1 MTSPLNP
8 LLVEKDETKI
18 NSVGHL
24 VLQVDSMGTGGINQK
39 KKELG
44 ESVLGL
50 TLRVYAGKLSPFTC
64 GFTL

>member
-24 VLQVDSMGTGGINQK
+24 VLQVDSMGTGGINQN

-50 TLRVYAGKLSPFTC
+50 TLRVYAGKLSPFT
-64 GFTL
+64 